1 MATVFL
7 AQDPR
12 FKREVAVKVLP
23 RQFTHDPQFR
33 VRFEREAQ
41 TIARLDHSAIVP
53 VFDYGEEDQQPYLVM
68 RYMPGGSLSERLQ
81 SGPLP
86 LTEAAAILNRIAG
99 ALDRAHSL
107 GIVHRDLKPA
117 NILFDQY
124 GDAFLA
130 DFGIVKVAQA
140 TSTLTGSAIIGT
152 PAYMSPEQVQGTAVG
167 AKSDIYTLGVIL
179 FEMLTGKQP
188 YAADTPMGMAVK
200 HIIDPVP
207 RILDTRADLPP
218 ALDTVISCAM
228 AKEADKRYSTATDL
242 AAQLAAEIQK
252 RPAPPPFVPPSPTP
266 PPQDNVQGFTDV
278 IEEEI
283 ISPSPVRDNVREQVA
298 PAAAAPPQKDEPADS
313 LTRMV
318 DDVVAP
324 PPPVPVADA
333 IVKPPRIPAPQADS
347 LARRTAVPF
356 WLWGFLALFLVGVGL
371 LSWRLFAGVQEHAAP
386 EGTSA
391 SGFIEG
397 GWAIGFRVSS
407 LAYGDGVWSVL
418 MSQGGV
424 YGRQRWE
431 TRAEFPA
438 DTVQNGW
445 EDGFRVTD
453 LTYGDGVWGVLISQ
467 DTPYGRQIWTTS
479 RDFPAEYIQENWEAA
494 FHVTELAYGDGVWAI
509 VMSQGGAYGRQI
521 WETSQEFPGDTISAG
536 WDEAFRVTD
545 LAYGDGVWGI
555 VMSQDTPYGRQIWT
569 TARAFP
575 ADYIQE
581 NWQAGFRVTELTYG
595 DGVWAI
601 VMSQESPF
609 GRQIWQNAREF
620 ASGE

>member
-7 AQDPR
+7 ALDPR

-53 VFDYGEEDQQPYLVM
+53 VFDYGEEDDQPFLVM
-68 RYMPGGSLSERLQ
+68 RYMPGGSLSDRLQ
-81 SGPLP
+81 AGPLP
-86 LTEAAAILNRIAG
+86 LTEAAAILSRIAG

-107 GIVHRDLKPA
+107 DIVHRDLKPA

-207 RILDTRADLPP
+207 RILDARADLPVG
-218 ALDTVISCAM
+218 LDAVINCAM

-242 AAQLAAEIQK
+242 AAELATELQD
-252 RPAPPPFVPPSPTP
+252 RPDPPPVVVSPPPPVPPPDVDV
-266 PPQDNVQGFTDV
+266 QDLTDQV
-278 IEEEI
+278 EEEI
-283 ISPSPVRDNVREQVA
+283 GPSPVPRKDVVSI
-298 PAAAAPPQKDEPADS
+298 AAPSPPDAPPDS

-318 DDVVAP
+318 DDMATP
-324 PPPVPVADA
+324 PLPVPVAEPFA
-333 IVKPPRIPAPQADS
+333 ASPQIPALQAS
-347 LARRTAVPF
+347 SSPGRTAVPV
-356 WLWGFLALFLVGVGL
+356 WLWGFLALFLVSVGL
-371 LSWRLFAGVQEHAAP
+371 LSWRLLAGIREHD
-386 EGTSA
+386 TSA
-391 SGFIEG
+391 GTFAAEFIEG

-445 EDGFRVTD
+445 EEGFRVTD
-453 LTYGDGVWGVLISQ
+453 LTYGDGVWGVLLSQ
-467 DTPYGRQIWTTS
+467 DTPYGRQIWTTAY
-479 RDFPAEYIQENWEAA
+479 DFPADYIQENWGAA

-521 WETSQEFPGDTISAG
+521 WETSHDFPGDAINAG
-536 WDEAFRVTD
+536 WDDEFRVTD
-545 LAYGDGVWGI
+545 LAYGDGVWAI
-555 VMSQDTPYGRQIWT
+555 VMSQDTPYGRQIWST
-569 TARAFP
+569 SRTFP
-575 ADYIQE
+575 TDYIQE
-581 NWQAGFRVTELTYG
+581 NWEAGFRVTELTFG
-595 DGVWAI
+595 DGVWGI

-620 ASGE
+620 ASGG